1 MNTFVFSLLIGAV
14 LAPQAAQAAD
24 FAGTIKSVV
33 AGIIQILQIA
43 AMGYLA
49 KNAYDYARNRP
60 DAADKMPATIFGIV
74 ALIGISAV
82 WAWLEGKVR

>member
-1 MNTFVFSLLIGAV
+1 VNPIVIFLCAILIFTPGA
-14 LAPQAAQAAD
+14 AEAAD

-33 AGIIQILQIA
+33 SGIIQILQIA

-60 DAADKMPATIFGIV
+60 DAADRMPGTIFGIV

-82 WAWLEGKVR
+82 WSWLEGKVR